1 MRLEQKI
8 LRDMGGQMAH
18 WKNHLY
24 RVKIW
29 HSKHLKVCQ
38 GSLGVQVLTSI
49 VTRIRLG
56 PSVDRTGPLIWALC
70 FTTILLA
77 VDTFFFYKI
86 RSLALLNVLENF
98 FWHQWDRTGA
108 LGTHLDL
115 HGPQNGAKI
124 LPCNAKS
131 RGLLVKKG
139 LPGSL
144 QGLN

>member
-1 MRLEQKI
+1 
-8 LRDMGGQMAH
+8 MGGQMAH

-98 FWHQWDRTGA
+98 IGTSGTI
-108 LGTHLDL
+108 LGLWEPTWIFM
-115 HGPQNGAKI
+115 GPKMEPKFYPAMLN
-124 LPCNAKS
+124 
-131 RGLLVKKG
+131 
-139 LPGSL
+139 
-144 QGLN
+144 QGDSW